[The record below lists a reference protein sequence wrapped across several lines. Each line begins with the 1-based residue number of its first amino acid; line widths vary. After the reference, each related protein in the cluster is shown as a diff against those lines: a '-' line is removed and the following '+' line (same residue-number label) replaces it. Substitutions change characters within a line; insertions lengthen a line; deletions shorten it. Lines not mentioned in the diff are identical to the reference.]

1 MPGIR
6 RRATIGSPRPRTAP
20 DEHRDGSGAVGR
32 MSSAREPNPAH
43 RRIGGINATIW
54 RVCSMTSSNRAEFIS
69 RSAKGGLALVA
80 GGSVLAE
87 VSSLAVASGVTD
99 ADIAKLAA
107 TAELLAI
114 NFYTHAINSGK
125 FPDKDERRYLHE
137 ARSAEVAHYDA
148 LRGVLGPA
156 TPKGLHFTYP
166 TGAFASRIAIAKLG
180 VALETAFVGAYLGAV
195 TALHSNKLKGVAA
208 TIAAAESQHLS
219 VFTDIA
225 SNNPIGPAFP
235 KSFTAAQATA
245 AVSGFIA

>member
-1 MPGIR
+1 
-6 RRATIGSPRPRTAP
+6 
-20 DEHRDGSGAVGR
+20 
-32 MSSAREPNPAH
+32 
-43 RRIGGINATIW
+43 
-54 RVCSMTSSNRAEFIS
+54 MTTTNRAEFIS

-99 ADIAKLAA
+99 VEIAKLAA

-114 NFYTHAINSGK
+114 NFYTHAIDSGK
-125 FPDKDERRYLHE
+125 FHDRDERRYLHE
-137 ARSAEVAHYDA
+137 ARSAEIAHYDA
-148 LRGVLGPA
+148 LRGVLGRA
-156 TPKGLHFTYP
+156 TPHGLRFTYP
-166 TGAFASRIAIAKLG
+166 AGAFGSRIAIAKLG

-208 TIAAAESQHLS
+208 SIAASESQHLS

-225 SNNPIGPAFP
+225 DNNPIGPEFP
-235 KSFTAAQATA
+235 KAITATQATA